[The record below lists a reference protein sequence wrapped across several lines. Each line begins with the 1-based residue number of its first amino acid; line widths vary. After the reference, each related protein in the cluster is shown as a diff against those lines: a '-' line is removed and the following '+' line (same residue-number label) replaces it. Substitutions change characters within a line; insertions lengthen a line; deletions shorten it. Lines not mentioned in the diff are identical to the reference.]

1 MRIALISFDFAE
13 YCIRLANALGRK
25 LEIALLLPDMH
36 AEPHLPILDSA
47 VKFQPFRKP
56 RLRQVLQQVGMV
68 SSLIKSVERFDPDVV
83 HVQQGYM
90 WFNFGLP
97 WLQRYPLVMTVHD
110 PRHHIGD
117 KSSQKTPQLI
127 MDFGFHRADQI
138 IVHAKE
144 MRKILIEGCHI
155 SSQRV
160 HVIPHIKIG
169 HDLAYGQQQEEEECL
184 ILFFGRLWEY
194 KGLEYLIRAE
204 PLISTRVPNVRI
216 LIAGRGE
223 DFSRYQQMMVHP
235 DRFIVHNEYISEE
248 RTAEYFRRASVVVL
262 PYIEAS
268 QSGVI
273 PLAYSAGKPV
283 VATRVG
289 GLPEMV
295 EHGRTGYLVPPR
307 NVPELAESITRLLL
321 DDRLRHQMGANG
333 KRKIKAE
340 CSPHVIA
347 EKTMEVYWRALQK
360 VCLTPEPRQSGAS
373 AWNILSK

>member
-25 LEIALLLPDMH
+25 LEVALLLPDMH

-184 ILFFGRLWEY
+184 ILFFGRIWEY

-204 PLISTRVPNVRI
+204 PLITSRVPKARI
-216 LIAGRGE
+216 VIAGQGE
-223 DFSRYQQMMVHP
+223 DFDRYRRMMVHP
-235 DRFIVHNEYISEE
+235 ESFIVYNEYISDG
-248 RTAEYFRRASVVVL
+248 ALSDLFRRAAVVVL
-262 PYIEAS
+262 PYIEAT

-273 PLAYSAGKPV
+273 PLAYTFRKPV
-283 VATRVG
+283 VATTVG

-307 NVPELAESITRLLL
+307 NPLVLAKAIVRLLK
-321 DDRLRHQMGANG
+321 DKQLRRQFGMNG
-333 KRKIKAE
+333 HRKIDTE
-340 CSPHVIA
+340 CSPDAVA
-347 EKTMEVYWRALQK
+347 EKTLRVYYQTLADLNRAENCTVTRATGWQ
-360 VCLTPEPRQSGAS
+360 
-373 AWNILSK
+373 